1 MAITVTSQPQAM
13 TLSYNDVKF
22 VADSTNKT
30 QSGMRYVVDVYYAG
44 TSNKIAELLIAPD
57 PIDNLCRVNLQ
68 SILKNLLSNSL
79 TVGNTSTHTIP
90 NMFVN
95 IDVKFGEALFNFWSF
110 DSVSAGIG
118 VNSNKARLVQSPTT
132 TPNTFVAG
140 DIIEVKSSPA
150 DNDIDGV
157 RSVLLRTDYTVT
169 INAPDKTS
177 ANGGNTTLVNQSKT
191 ITRNLA
197 TVSGIRVYR
206 GCLPLKDF
214 SAYTANAYT
223 LTTALT
229 GKFLT
234 TIPREGYTCTS
245 NGKVWLNGYSTA
257 ANTSLA
263 RVYFENDNGD
273 VAYFNTSADTT
284 VFRAIA
290 CGIGNLP
297 TLIAET
303 GTLPLIKADTK
314 SYEVWTATSGGTR
327 TSEKIKITVDR
338 RCPITNNELLFM
350 DKLGSFV
357 SFPFTLRD
365 ERRGQVEKATY
376 RKMLPDTYATTDAGT
391 SIFNIN
397 ERKQMTLRSNFLTD
411 EMSKYFAELIA
422 TPYAYLLFDNSYYA
436 VNILDNTYTIEQ
448 QKNKR
453 LIRYDVNVEFANI
466 EPTNG

>member
-1 MAITVTSQPQAM
+1 MAITVTSQPQSM

-22 VADSTNKT
+22 IADSTNKT
-30 QSGMRYVVDVYYAG
+30 KSGMRYVVDVYYAG

-57 PIDNLCRVNLQ
+57 PTDNLCRVNLK

-79 TVGNTSTHTIP
+79 TVANTSTHTIP

-95 IDVKFGEALFNFWSF
+95 IDVKFGEALYDSWSF
-110 DSVSAGIG
+110 DT
-118 VNSNKARLVQSPTT
+118 VNANGSLARLNQSPTLSANNLFEGAIIVVAS
-132 TPNTFVAG
+132 TP
-140 DIIEVKSSPA
+140 P
-150 DNDIDGV
+150 DNDIDGL
-157 RSVLLRTDYTVT
+157 RSVVSRTDYTVT
-169 INAPDKTS
+169 INAPAKTS
-177 ANGGNTTLVNQSKT
+177 SNGGTTILANQSKT

-197 TVSGIRVYR
+197 TISDRRIYR

-214 SAYTANAYT
+214 STYTSAGYT

-234 TIPREGYTCTS
+234 TMPREGYTCTQ

-273 VAYFNTSADTT
+273 VLYFNTSADTT
-284 VFRAIA
+284 IFRAIA

-297 TLIAET
+297 TLTADT

-357 SFPFTLRD
+357 SFSFTLRD

-376 RKMLPDTYATTDAGT
+376 RKMLPDTYATTNAGT

-411 EMSKYFAELIA
+411 EMSRYFAELIA

-436 VNILDNTYTIEQ
+436 VNILDTSYTIEQ

-453 LIRYDVNVEFANI
+453 LIRYDVNVEFANL

>member
-22 VADSTNKT
+22 IADSTNKT

-57 PIDNLCRVNLQ
+57 PTDNLCRVNLQ

-95 IDVKFGEALFNFWSF
+95 IDVKFGEAVFSFFNYDF
-110 DSVSAGIG
+110 
-118 VNSNKARLVQSPTT
+118 VNQNSGFSRLNQSPTVS
-132 TPNTFVAG
+132 PNTYVAG

-150 DNDIDGV
+150 FPDIDGV
-157 RSVLLRTDYTVT
+157 RTVVSRTDYTVT
-169 INAPDKTS
+169 ISAPPRVTS
-177 ANGGNTTLVNQSKT
+177 DGGTTTLVNQSKT
-191 ITRNLA
+191 ITRDLA

-214 SAYTANAYT
+214 STYTANAYT

-273 VAYFNTSADTT
+273 VLYFNTSADTT

-297 TLIAET
+297 TLIADT
-303 GTLPLIKADTK
+303 GTLPLIKSDTK
-314 SYEVWTATSGGTR
+314 SYEVWTATSSGTI
-327 TSEKIKITVDR
+327 TSEKIKITIDR

-376 RKMLPDTYATTDAGT
+376 RKMLPDTYATTNAGT

-411 EMSKYFAELIA
+411 EMSRYFAELIA
-422 TPYAYLLFDNSYYA
+422 TPYAYLLLDGSYYA